1 MRTRTLALTAATSAT
16 CAAALLG
23 PAALP
28 ATATVPVPD
37 TWPESRVS
45 HPLVHRAT
53 GPVDRPGADSGADP
67 EAAPSADPAADP
79 EADPTEASV
88 ADAGEAPAAGPADGL
103 VADAAP
109 DTTPDAGPGTTP
121 DVVDGPVSA
130 AELLAEVRSCRRI
143 SQGKYRTDANSSKAT
158 VPVCATS
165 DAVFWKAD
173 MDIDCDG
180 RRTKACNEKTDPYF
194 QPQTAFQTS
203 RGKPLDSAAL
213 PYVVVPAPGRI
224 WDYRKSGLTGGSVV
238 AVVYENQVRY
248 AVIGDTGPAGIIG
261 EGSYA
266 LAEEL
271 GIDPHPTTGGAP
283 SGVTYIAFKDSR
295 ISPLES
301 RAKAESRGEE
311 LARAFVGR

>member
-1 MRTRTLALTAATSAT
+1 
-16 CAAALLG
+16 
-23 PAALP
+23 
-28 ATATVPVPD
+28 
-37 TWPESRVS
+37 
-45 HPLVHRAT
+45 
-53 GPVDRPGADSGADP
+53 
-67 EAAPSADPAADP
+67 
-79 EADPTEASV
+79 
-88 ADAGEAPAAGPADGL
+88 
-103 VADAAP
+103 
-109 DTTPDAGPGTTP
+109 
-121 DVVDGPVSA
+121 
-130 AELLAEVRSCRRI
+130 
-143 SQGKYRTDANSSKAT
+143 
-158 VPVCATS
+158 
-165 DAVFWKAD
+165 

-180 RRTKACNEKTDPYF
+180 RKTKACNTGTDPYF

-238 AVVYENQVRY
+238 AVIHKYQVRY

-271 GIDPHPTTGGAP
+271 SIDPHPTTGGAA

-301 RAKAESRGEE
+301 RAGAERRGEA
-311 LARAFVGR
+311 LAKAFVGR